1 MSLKNWG
8 TADYDYDALVA
19 AYDEDLSGDASF
31 WKPKQG
37 ENEIR
42 LLPPPGLNKPYVVRA
57 QHWLR
62 RGNQRIVFNCPAVED
77 ENAKCFLCGKVAKL
91 KEGGKDDK
99 ALAGE
104 IAAKTQWL
112 YIILDM
118 ERPQKGPQVY
128 SAPKSVAKD
137 FRTYATDKKDYGPVI
152 FNIKKGYNAIL
163 TREGTG
169 KEDTEYSVR
178 MRINPEDVTEY
189 VEKADAPDI
198 VALCE
203 AADNDDMAEGWNTIF
218 GDAEEEAP
226 RTRRRSAE
234 DDEPRRSRDD
244 DDEPKARRSR
254 DDDDEPRKARDDDEP
269 RRARDDDEAEKPA
282 RPGRRL
288 RNSD

>member
-1 MSLKNWG
+1 MALKNWG
-8 TADYDYDALVA
+8 NADYDYDELAA
-19 AYDEDLSGDASF
+19 AYDEDLAGDASF

-62 RGNQRIVFNCPAVED
+62 RGNQRLVFNCPAVED
-77 ENAKCFLCGKVAKL
+77 ENAKCFLCGKVAAL
-91 KEGGKDDK
+91 KNGGKDDK

-128 SAPKSVAKD
+128 SAAKSVAKD

-152 FNIKKGYNAIL
+152 FNIKKGYNAVV

-178 MRINPEDVTEY
+178 MRINPEDVTEF
-189 VEKADAPDI
+189 VEKADPPDI

-203 AADNDDMAEGWNTIF
+203 PADNDAMEEGWNTIF

-226 RTRRRSAE
+226 RSRRRAEPE
-234 DDEPRRSRDD
+234 DDEPKSRRQTD
-244 DDEPKARRSR
+244 DDEPRARRSR
-254 DDDDEPRKARDDDEP
+254 DDDDEPRRSRDDEP
-269 RRARDDDEAEKPA
+269 EDKPA

-288 RNSD
+288 RSND